1 MIEEREVKQIV
12 RAVLDSMTDEGDAAG
27 TASATAETA
36 GSATPAAGST
46 GDAGQQPGTAA
57 PTVGTR
63 QTPLERGVFL
73 SMDQAVAA
81 ARTAFAQLAET
92 SLETRRRM
100 VASMRRVAADHVE
113 SISGLAARETGLGRA
128 EDKVIKNLLA
138 INKTPGVEDLEP
150 ISFTDDDGLT
160 LTERAPYGV
169 IGAITPSTNP
179 TETIISNSIG
189 MISGG
194 NTVVFNAHPAAAGCS
209 RLTVSLLNE
218 AIVEAGGPENVI
230 ATVKEPTIESAD
242 YMMHHDG
249 IAMLV
254 VTGGPGV
261 VRAAMQ
267 TTKKVI
273 AAGPGNPPAVV
284 DETADIQKAARDVVL
299 GGSLDNNII
308 CTDEKVILAVSSI
321 ADELKAEMK
330 KHQAIELTPE
340 QTQAITELVIAK
352 PGSEGVEG
360 APNKKYVGKNAAVI
374 AEAVGMHVP
383 SDTRMLFCEVNAEHP
398 LVWTEQLMPVMPLVR
413 VPNVDEAIDF
423 AVKCE
428 HGFRHTA
435 SMHSRNIDKLSKMA
449 RAMNC
454 SLFVKNGSNFNGL
467 GQGGA
472 GYASFTIA
480 SPTGEGFTRARTFTR
495 LRRCTLVG
503 AFRIV

>member
-1 MIEEREVKQIV
+1 MIQEREVKEIV
-12 RAVLDSMTDEGDAAG
+12 RAVLDSMTDDAGA
-27 TASATAETA
+27 A
-36 GSATPAAGST
+36 GSAGDAGAAGS
-46 GDAGQQPGTAA
+46 AGAAGAAGATAGTTPTPGSS
-57 PTVGTR
+57 PV
-63 QTPLERGVFL
+63 PMERGVFL
-73 SMDQAVAA
+73 TMDQAVSA
-81 ARTAFAQLAET
+81 ARAAFEQLSAT
-92 SLETRRRM
+92 SLETRRTM
-100 VASMRRVAADHVE
+100 IAAMRRVATEHVE
-113 SISGLAARETGLGRA
+113 AISELAARETGLGRA
-128 EDKVIKNLLA
+128 EDKVVKNLLA

-189 MISGG
+189 MVAGG
-194 NTVVFNAHPAAAGCS
+194 NSVVFNAHPAAAGCS

-218 AIVEAGGPENVI
+218 AIVEAGGPENVV
-230 ATVKEPTIESAD
+230 ATVKEPTIESAG

-254 VTGGPGV
+254 VTGGPAV

-284 DETADIQKAARDVVL
+284 DETADIPKAARDVVI

-308 CTDEKVILAVSSI
+308 CTDEKVILAVASI
-321 ADELKAEMK
+321 ADELKSEMK
-330 KHQAIELTPE
+330 KHRAVELTPE
-340 QTQAITELVIAK
+340 QTRAVTELVIAK
-352 PGSEGVEG
+352 PGSEGAEG
-360 APNKKYVGKNAAVI
+360 APNKKYVGKDAAVI
-374 AEAVGMHVP
+374 AEAIGMHVP
-383 SDTRMLFCEVNAEHP
+383 SDTRLLFCEVNADHP

-413 VPNVDEAIDF
+413 FGGVDEAIDF
-423 AVKCE
+423 AVRCE

-435 SMHSRNIDKLSKMA
+435 SMHSRNIEKLSKMA

>member
-1 MIEEREVKQIV
+1 
-12 RAVLDSMTDEGDAAG
+12 MTDDGSATGSAAPATADAA
-27 TASATAETA
+27 SPS
-36 GSATPAAGST
+36 SATPAAGAT
-46 GDAGQQPGTAA
+46 GSATPTPGS
-57 PTVGTR
+57 R

-81 ARTAFAQLAET
+81 ARTAFAQLSET
-92 SLETRRRM
+92 SLETRRKM
-100 VASMRRVAADHVE
+100 IAAMRRVATEHVE

-179 TETIISNSIG
+179 TETILSNSIG

-194 NTVVFNAHPAAAGCS
+194 NTVVFNAHPAASGCS
-209 RLTVSLLNE
+209 RLTISLLNE
-218 AIVEAGGPENVI
+218 AIVEAGGPENVL

-249 IAMLV
+249 IALLV
-254 VTGGPGV
+254 VTGGPAV

-267 TTKKVI
+267 TSKKVI

-284 DETADIQKAARDVVL
+284 DETADIPKAAHDVVL

-321 ADELKAEMK
+321 ADELKSEMK
-330 KHQAIELTPE
+330 KHRAIELTPE
-340 QTQAITELVIAK
+340 QTRSITELVIAK

-360 APNKKYVGKNAAVI
+360 AANKKYVGKNAAVI
-374 AEAVGMHVP
+374 AEAIGMHVP

-413 VPNVDEAIDF
+413 MKNVDEAIDL
-423 AVKCE
+423 AVRCE

-472 GYASFTIA
+472 GYTSFTIA

>member
-1 MIEEREVKQIV
+1 MIQEREVKEIV
-12 RAVLDSMTDEGDAAG
+12 RAVLDSMTDDAGAAGSAGAGTGTTAGAVDAAAAAG
-27 TASATAETA
+27 TTA
-36 GSATPAAGST
+36 GTTPTPGSS
-46 GDAGQQPGTAA
+46 P
-57 PTVGTR
+57 P
-63 QTPLERGVFL
+63 PMERGVFL
-73 SMDQAVAA
+73 TMDQAVSA
-81 ARTAFAQLAET
+81 ARTAFEQLSAT
-92 SLETRRRM
+92 SLETRRTM
-100 VASMRRVAADHVE
+100 IAAMRRVATEHVE
-113 SISGLAARETGLGRA
+113 AISELAARETGLGRA
-128 EDKVIKNLLA
+128 EDKVVKNLLA

-189 MISGG
+189 MVAGG
-194 NTVVFNAHPAAAGCS
+194 NSVVFNAHPAAAGCS

-218 AIVEAGGPENVI
+218 AIVEAGGPENVV
-230 ATVKEPTIESAD
+230 ATVKEPTIESAG

-254 VTGGPGV
+254 VTGGPAV

-284 DETADIQKAARDVVL
+284 DETADIPKAARDVVI

-308 CTDEKVILAVSSI
+308 CTDEKVILAVASI
-321 ADELKAEMK
+321 ADELKSEMK
-330 KHQAIELTPE
+330 KHRAVELTPE
-340 QTQAITELVIAK
+340 QTRAVTELVIAK
-352 PGSEGVEG
+352 PGSEGAEG
-360 APNKKYVGKNAAVI
+360 APNKKYVGKDAAVI
-374 AEAVGMHVP
+374 AEAIGMHVP
-383 SDTRMLFCEVNAEHP
+383 SDTRLLFCEVNADHP

-413 VPNVDEAIDF
+413 FGGVDEAIDF
-423 AVKCE
+423 AVRCE